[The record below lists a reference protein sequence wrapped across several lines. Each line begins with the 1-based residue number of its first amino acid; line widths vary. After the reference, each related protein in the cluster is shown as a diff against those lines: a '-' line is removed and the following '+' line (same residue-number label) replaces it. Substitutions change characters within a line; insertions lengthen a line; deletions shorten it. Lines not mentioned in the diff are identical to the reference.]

1 MTKIKVEEVISQGE
15 YIKRL
20 IDEQGVENP
29 FIEQITFL
37 TDESILKT
45 TDFETKD
52 NVTYTNNG
60 KYLVV
65 QREIEIDEDAI
76 LKNIIVKYD
85 KPYSSSTLISH
96 YTNVSISHLVNETPL
111 EIEEIYYLDDA
122 INTQL
127 IWEYGEMV
135 GV

>member
-1 MTKIKVEEVISQGE
+1 MTKIKVEEVVPQGE

-20 IDEQGVENP
+20 IDEQGVDNL
-29 FIEQITFL
+29 FAEQITYL
-37 TDESILKT
+37 DDRTVIKLVNLD
-45 TDFETKD
+45 TKD
-52 NVTYTNNG
+52 KISYTNDG
-60 KYLVV
+60 KHFVL
-65 QREIEIDEDAI
+65 QNEIEINENTK
-76 LKNIIVKYD
+76 LKNIIVKYFE
-85 KPYSSSTLISH
+85 PYSSSTLISH

-111 EIEEIYYLDDA
+111 EIEEVYYLDDA

>member
-1 MTKIKVEEVISQGE
+1 MTKIKIEEVISQGE

-20 IDEQGVENP
+20 IDEQGVNNL
-29 FIEQITFL
+29 FTEQITYL
-37 TDESILKT
+37 DDRAVMKLVNL
-45 TDFETKD
+45 DTKD
-52 NVTYTNNG
+52 KISYTNDG
-60 KYLVV
+60 KHFVL
-65 QREIEIDEDAI
+65 QNEIEIDEDTI
-76 LKNIIVKYD
+76 LKNIIVKYN

>member
-65 QREIEIDEDAI
+65 QREIEIDEDTI
-76 LKNIIVKYD
+76 LKNIIVKYG

-135 GV
+135 SV